1 MACLSRAAIAA
12 AFLCVLVPLQAQE
25 APAVTGPDRSDEF
38 GAVVRFIGRFQYE
51 PQVPEEGL
59 AVRALQR
66 YARALDPQRIFL
78 TQDDA
83 TAYEVK
89 RDRLAFMFAN
99 RDLSVPRELSAGYAQ
114 RVKVRLDNAIKLV
127 ATSPGDQPPLT
138 GTAREDDPFLT
149 GTGLDQRWAQIV
161 NSELAALKRDGA
173 SDASARES
181 LTQRY
186 RSFEAKLL
194 DGTSRNDARFIDA
207 YARAAG
213 AGTAYLER
221 VDEVP
226 GFVQR
231 LGITVGEDTDGPIVG
246 AVEPTV
252 SRRPADLNQ
261 GDRIL
266 AVASGVSEPVS
277 MDGWTATAAA
287 RALIRATQGAST
299 VHLTIRRHG
308 VVPGGPIQR
317 VDLPLTA
324 ELDKFAPL
332 QMVPAGPAEQHL
344 GLITIRTLY
353 ENVAERKAGKADY
366 TSVARD
372 VRGLLEK
379 ASSAGTRG
387 IVLDLRGSGGGS
399 LQEAADVASLF
410 VGKRPLWRIKR
421 QDKTDAFEGQ
431 DETPVWRGPV
441 VVLVDGATAEGAELL
456 AGALQ
461 DNGRALILG
470 SRSAGI
476 GHIENLIDLRR
487 FSQGQAHPVWG
498 ELRLNIGMAF
508 RDTGESLNGHG
519 ITPDIAFPFT
529 ARIADDVSQRTYTS
543 IESVPVTPMVDL
555 GAQLPALKNAHAA
568 KAMASTDATAM
579 TEIASILS
587 DLGKRPSGL

>member
-12 AFLCVLVPLQAQE
+12 ALFCVLVPLKAQE
-25 APAVTGPDRSDEF
+25 APPASGPDRSDEF
-38 GAVVRFIGRFQYE
+38 GMVVRFIGRFQYE
-51 PQVPEEGL
+51 PQVPDEGL

-66 YARALDPQRIFL
+66 YARALDPQRVFL

-83 TAYEVK
+83 AAYEAK

-99 RDLSVPRELSAGYAQ
+99 RDLSVPRELSARYAQ
-114 RVKVRLDNAIKLV
+114 SVKTRLDSAIELV
-127 ATSPGDQPPLT
+127 AKSAGDQPPLM
-138 GTAREDDPFLT
+138 GSARDDDPFLT
-149 GTGLDQRWAQIV
+149 ESGLEQRWAQIV
-161 NSELAALKRDGA
+161 DSDLAALKRDGV

-186 RSFEAKLL
+186 RSLEAKLV
-194 DGTSRNDARFIDA
+194 DGTARNDARFIDA

-221 VDEVP
+221 GDEVP

-231 LGITVGEDTDGPIVG
+231 LGISVGEDIDGPIVST
-246 AVEPTV
+246 VEPTV
-252 SRRPADLNQ
+252 SGRPVDLNQ

-266 AVASGVSEPVS
+266 AVASGASKPVS
-277 MDGWTATAAA
+277 MDGWTGTAAA
-287 RALIRATQGAST
+287 RALIKATEGAST
-299 VHLTIRRHG
+299 VHLTVRRRG
-308 VVPGGPIQR
+308 VVPGGPIER

-324 ELDKFAPL
+324 VLDKFVPL
-332 QMVPAGPAEQHL
+332 EMVPVGPADEHL

-353 ENVAERKAGKADY
+353 ENFAERKAGKADY

-372 VRGLLEK
+372 LKGLLDK
-379 ASSAGTRG
+379 ANNAGTRG
-387 IVLDLRGSGGGS
+387 IVLDLRGSGGGA

-410 VGKRPLWRIKR
+410 VGKRPLWRMRR
-421 QDKTDAFEGQ
+421 QDKTDAFEGR
-431 DETPVWRGPV
+431 DDAPVWRGPV

-470 SRSAGI
+470 SPSAAI
-476 GHIENLIDLRR
+476 GHVDNLIDLRR

-529 ARIADDVSQRTYTS
+529 VRIADDVSQRTYAS
-543 IESVPVTPMVDL
+543 IEAVPVTPMVDL
-555 GAQLPALKNAHAA
+555 KAQLPSLKKEHAA

-579 TEIASILS
+579 TEIAAILA
-587 DLGKRPSGL
+587 DLGKRSRPL